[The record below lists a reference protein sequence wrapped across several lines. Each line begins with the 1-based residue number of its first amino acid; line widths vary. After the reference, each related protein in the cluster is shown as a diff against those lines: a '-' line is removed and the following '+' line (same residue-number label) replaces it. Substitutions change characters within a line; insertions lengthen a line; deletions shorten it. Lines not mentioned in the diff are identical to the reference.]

1 MPQGSSETNFLF
13 LGFPGFLKRD
23 GDVMITGIYFLARKL
38 SLLFFSACF
47 LTGVYYHRDK
57 NWLVF
62 FISDSPCKLLLPSI
76 YLVPFTHLRGKDE
89 LTQAAVIYP
98 WTRVPGTAL

>member
-62 FISDSPCKLLLPSI
+62 FISDSPCRL
-76 YLVPFTHLRGKDE
+76 
-89 LTQAAVIYP
+89 QA
-98 WTRVPGTAL
+98 PGGQECVAFEIGW